1 VGSIVLIGPN
11 SRSEDFSPQGLF
23 ENVFWPFVVHSHICP
38 AAICGC
44 VIGCTAWACTAGGA
58 VGGNCSAVNCG
69 DGLWGVTEAAGTIAA
84 IAGLGGGRVFGA
96 DRLFEPTVIAT
107 AIAAVEIP
115 PKIQGARSL
124 YLSIAD

>member
-1 VGSIVLIGPN
+1 VLIGPN

-23 ENVFWPFVVHSHICP
+23 ENVFWPFVIHSHICP

-44 VIGCTAWACTAGGA
+44 VIGCRAWAWTAGGA

-69 DGLWGVTEAAGTIAA
+69 DGLRDIAEAAGTIAA
-84 IAGLGGGRVFGA
+84 IAGLGAGRVFGA
-96 DRLFEPTVIAT
+96 DRLFEPTVIAI

-124 YLSIAD
+124 NLSIAGYQ